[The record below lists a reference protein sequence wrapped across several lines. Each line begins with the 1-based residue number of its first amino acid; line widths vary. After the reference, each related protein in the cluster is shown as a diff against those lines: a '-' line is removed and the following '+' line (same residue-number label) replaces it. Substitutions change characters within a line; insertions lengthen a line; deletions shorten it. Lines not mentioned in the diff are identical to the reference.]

1 MRSSFLV
8 TDVRNVLGSTLV
20 RNVVAGC
27 REVRSDK
34 CASKSFGKR
43 FAFLADHLGTALR
56 HLWRTTRHEGARY
69 QAAWSMQPA
78 GVPMAAML
86 PAATATATGWRI
98 NAASRTPAAATS
110 RQ

>member
-1 MRSSFLV
+1 MRSSLVV
-8 TDVRNVLGSTLV
+8 TDVRNVLGSSLV

-43 FAFLADHLGTALR
+43 FALFADHLGTALR
-56 HLWRTTRHEGARY
+56 HLWRNTRY

-78 GVPMAAML
+78 SVPMAAMQ
-86 PAATATATGWRI
+86 PAASAMAKGWRI
-98 NAASRTPAAATS
+98 NAARRTPAAATRLS
-110 RQ
+110 